1 MNTIANVLIRARPEQ
16 RTFDDSFWK
25 IVIFCGVGLLLTF
38 CMVRFGLDFGSF

>member
-16 RTFDDSFWK
+16 RTSDDSFWK
-25 IVIFCGVGLLLTF
+25 IIIFCGVGLLVTF